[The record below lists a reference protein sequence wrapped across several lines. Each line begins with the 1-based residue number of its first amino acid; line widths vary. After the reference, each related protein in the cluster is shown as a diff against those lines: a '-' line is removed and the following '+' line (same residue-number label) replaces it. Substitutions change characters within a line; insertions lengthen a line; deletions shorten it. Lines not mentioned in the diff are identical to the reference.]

1 VTNQPEGSKNGKAK
15 IKDSPKMTGIGIGV
29 GMGIAIG
36 APIGAATDNAG
47 L

>member
-15 IKDSPKMTGIGIGV
+15 IKDSAEMTGIGV

-36 APIGAATDNAG
+36 APIGAATDNVG